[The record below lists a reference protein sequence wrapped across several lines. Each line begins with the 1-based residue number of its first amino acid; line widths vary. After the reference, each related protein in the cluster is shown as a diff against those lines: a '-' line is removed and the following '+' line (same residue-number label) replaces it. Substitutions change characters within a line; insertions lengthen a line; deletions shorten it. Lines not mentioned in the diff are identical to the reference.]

1 MFPPTVHDH
10 YYNANEGHEDDEI
23 QNVMHKSSRIIS
35 QW

>member
-10 YYNANEGHEDDEI
+10 YNANEGHEDDEI
-23 QNVMHKSSRIIS
+23 QKIMHKSSRIIS